1 MQAAKEAK
9 ANRAAQAAQPANAAQ
24 LAASPAA
31 VSPDAAAVSPDA
43 APSRDVA
50 MDMQAMIGALSALA
64 TAQTAAQL
72 RQALSASAPLQ
83 QHSPIAEARQSA

>member
-1 MQAAKEAK
+1 MLPCHMPGQHDGGGGPGHGHGALDAK
-9 ANRAAQAAQPANAAQ
+9 AALRAGF
-24 LAASPAA
+24 S
-31 VSPDAAAVSPDA
+31 
-43 APSRDVA
+43 DVA